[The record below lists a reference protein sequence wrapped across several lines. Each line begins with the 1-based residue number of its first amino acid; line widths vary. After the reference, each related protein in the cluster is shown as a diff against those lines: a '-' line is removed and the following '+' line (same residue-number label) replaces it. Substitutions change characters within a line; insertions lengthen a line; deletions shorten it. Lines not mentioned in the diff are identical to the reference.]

1 MDQPDNQVDVIYAVD
16 EKAKVQVKEVRF
28 LGNARLSKD
37 QIVPYMQTRE
47 GGLLSFLNSTGTYK
61 EEAFQHDLQ
70 AVQAVY
76 LDKGYVNVKVGK
88 PSVALSP
95 DRRFLFITIPVE
107 EGEQY
112 TVGKIAF
119 SGQLLDQEPR
129 LRRVLRTEGGELFS
143 RSKIGQDIFA
153 VGDVYKD
160 MGYAYANVTPLTTT
174 DPQKRLVDLNFE
186 VMPGPK
192 VRFERI
198 EIVGNDKTR
207 DKVIRRE
214 LRIFEGELFSGTGIE
229 RLEAARERARL
240 LRDGRDHHQA
250 RARPRTRWS
259 PWSR

>member
-1 MDQPDNQVDVIYAVD
+1 MD
-16 EKAKVQVKEVRF
+16 EHAKVQVKEIRF
-28 LGNARLSKD
+28 LGNAARSPD
-37 QIVPYMQTRE
+37 RRPPASCRRARAGSSRSSTR
-47 GGLLSFLNSTGTYK
+47 TGTYR

-76 LDKGYVNVKVGK
+76 LDTGYVNVKVGK

-95 DRRFLFITIPVE
+95 DRRFLYITIPVE

-129 LRRVLRTEGGELFS
+129 LRRVLRTKERRAFS
-143 RSKIGQDIFA
+143 RSNVGQDLFA

-160 MGYAYANVTPLTTT
+160 MGYAYANVTPLTAT
-174 DPQKRLVDLNFE
+174 DRRRSGSSTSPSTSSPAQGRS
-186 VMPGPK
+186 
-192 VRFERI
+192 FERI

-214 LRIFEGELFSGTGIE
+214 LRIYEGELFSGTGH
-229 RLEAARERARL
+229 RRRRSSA
-240 LRDGRDHHQA
+240 
-250 RARPRTRWS
+250 
-259 PWSR
+259 